1 MQVRL
6 KEVPNMLLVSYLAG
20 ANLFMWS
27 KPRVGKTTTVES
39 WAKKMQERI
48 ENFKLARFYVPT
60 MSPMDIQA
68 AMLEAGSDT
77 MKIVSNASLP
87 NGYTDPDWEGAVFF
101 GELPNA
107 DPATAKQLQK
117 YINGEDMNNRLVKPR
132 KAIVIAD
139 GNCLQHKSGAQ
150 QQGRA
155 LLARFHTHLDVY
167 TEAEDNIDYAD
178 RNNWHPTIQSFF
190 HDWPDLI
197 DNYEAV
203 FESKPSKA
211 KADEQAIAAE
221 EGKRGVWAHMGG
233 WESLSR
239 KEFAC
244 EQLKV
249 DLHPAMV
256 TGAVGTGVG
265 SQYIAH
271 RSMVGRLASID
282 QIVADP
288 KNAPIPDSISELYAQ
303 CLVVALRCTE
313 KQLPQV
319 YTYGQRITYDM
330 QAMMLRRMVKRTG
343 FQIVGTPTYTKW
355 MSDKNLS
362 DLLMAK

>member
-20 ANLFMWS
+20 ANFWMWS
-27 KPRVGKTTTVES
+27 KPRVGKTTTVEA
-39 WAKKMQERI
+39 WAKKMQERV
-48 ENFKLARFYVPT
+48 EDFKLARFYVPT

-68 AMLEAGSDT
+68 AMLESGSDT

-87 NGYTDPDWEGAVFF
+87 NGFTDPDWKGAVFF
-101 GELPNA
+101 GELANA

-117 YINGEDMNNRLVKPR
+117 YINGENMNDRLVKP
-132 KAIVIAD
+132 KGAIVIAD
-139 GNCLQHKSGAQ
+139 SNRLQDKAGVQ

-155 LLARFHTHLDVY
+155 LMARFHTHVDVY
-167 TEAEDNIDYAD
+167 TEAEDNIDYAE
-178 RNNWHPTIQSFF
+178 RNNWHATVQSFF

-197 DNYEAV
+197 DNYEKV
-203 FESKPSKA
+203 FEATPKGTKA
-211 KADEQAIAAE
+211 EEIALAAE

-233 WESLSR
+233 WESISA

-271 RSMVGRLASID
+271 RSMIGRLASVD

-288 KNAPIPDSISELYAQ
+288 KNAKVPEKISELYAQ

-319 YTYGQRITYDM
+319 FMYGQRVSYDM
-330 QAMMLRRMVKRTG
+330 QAMMLRRMVKRPN
-343 FQIVGTPTYTKW
+343 FAIVGSATYTKW
-355 MSDKNLS
+355 MADKNLS